1 MKRKK
6 SHQEKKVRHVAT
18 DFALFNRDQVWK
30 QFDYYYLCALG
41 TVRKEKDKK
50 KKASKR
56 KAESAKEM
64 SERIWITLD
73 CQILFFAGNRNVF
86 ISMFCKVLQV
96 IFFCGF
102 LFKLDLHN
110 QTQKELV

>member
-18 DFALFNRDQVWK
+18 DFALFNRDQIWK

-41 TVRKEKDKK
+41 TVRKENDKK
-50 KKASKR
+50 KRPSKR

-73 CQILFFAGNRNVF
+73 YQILFSAGNRNVF
-86 ISMFCKVLQV
+86 ISLFCKVLQV

-102 LFKLDLHN
+102 LFKLHLDN
-110 QTQKELV
+110 QTQKEPV